1 MIYNKFFGFREEPF
15 GLTPNPKFLYMSK
28 KHEEAIAHLNFG
40 ITENKGFVMLTGEA
54 GSGKTTL
61 IRYLLNSI
69 GPDTHTSLIINPKVD
84 PLELLKLINYDFG
97 VTVAGSTE
105 KDNLEALNNFLLDAF
120 SKNEKAV
127 LIIDE
132 AQELNLESLEFI
144 RLLSNLETN
153 TKKLIQ
159 VILVG
164 QPELKRIV
172 ASEPLKQLDQRI
184 AVRYHLEPLSR
195 EDTTIYINHRLR
207 LAGGGMLTFPPTG
220 IRLIYKYSHGI
231 PRLINLACDRT
242 LLISYSEGKINI
254 DNSMVRKAIRDM
266 SFPEDKAKIGPL
278 KPAIIGVSMFLLI
291 IILAYGSVSR
301 EDSYFDK
308 ISSMLKGVKIEGD
321 FFMNEGIYMV
331 ANEEL
336 YEAAC
341 SLNLLSVWGEKD
353 LKGSPEAVNEPAKRG
368 FSAYKFGAEI
378 DKAIKFNMPA
388 ILYIKHGNINKC
400 VVLRWAV
407 GNDAMLIDPREGK
420 NILPVKTFKN
430 TVTGGMILYKNRYKG
445 ANGTLLLQQELKK
458 RGLYD
463 FPVTGEFGPRTKQ
476 ALMKFQERE
485 DIRKTGEL
493 DEETAITLS
502 NVEGAPKLS
511 PE

>member
-1 MIYNKFFGFREEPF
+1 
-15 GLTPNPKFLYMSK
+15 
-28 KHEEAIAHLNFG
+28 
-40 ITENKGFVMLTGEA
+40 
-54 GSGKTTL
+54 
-61 IRYLLNSI
+61 
-69 GPDTHTSLIINPKVD
+69 
-84 PLELLKLINYDFG
+84 
-97 VTVAGSTE
+97 
-105 KDNLEALNNFLLDAF
+105 
-120 SKNEKAV
+120 
-127 LIIDE
+127 
-132 AQELNLESLEFI
+132 
-144 RLLSNLETN
+144 
-153 TKKLIQ
+153 
-159 VILVG
+159 
-164 QPELKRIV
+164 
-172 ASEPLKQLDQRI
+172 
-184 AVRYHLEPLSR
+184 
-195 EDTTIYINHRLR
+195 
-207 LAGGGMLTFPPTG
+207 
-220 IRLIYKYSHGI
+220 
-231 PRLINLACDRT
+231 
-242 LLISYSEGKINI
+242 
-254 DNSMVRKAIRDM
+254 
-266 SFPEDKAKIGPL
+266 
-278 KPAIIGVSMFLLI
+278 
-291 IILAYGSVSR
+291 
-301 EDSYFDK
+301 
-308 ISSMLKGVKIEGD
+308 
-321 FFMNEGIYMV
+321 
-331 ANEEL
+331 
-336 YEAAC
+336 
-341 SLNLLSVWGEKD
+341 LNLLSVWGEKD